1 MSFDAVPEEL
11 SLGTGETSVRLR
23 NLRMAPAFKVHSYIK
38 YLLRSKVS
46 QQRGLLGPVLV

>member
-11 SLGTGETSVRLR
+11 SLATGETFLRLR

-46 QQRGLLGPVLV
+46 QQRGLLAPVLV